1 MITVLLLAVLGAVLS
16 RWNSGPQ
23 LPWWKPGHTVKRV
36 CVAGVLGIA
45 LFVLSG
51 DPWALLA
58 GLALFVGLLAPWAT
72 WQDLGRVSGKPRDD
86 LIGMTLVGGV
96 LVALPTAAVL
106 AFAGYGGWLLVLVA
120 GALVGP
126 AYYAAWRWLAEA
138 RWGGFID
145 GPCAIGEL
153 ARGALIFSAAA
164 WAVS

>member
-23 LPWWKPGHTVKRV
+23 LPWWKPGHTVKRI
-36 CVAGVLGIA
+36 CVAGVLGIT

-51 DPWALLA
+51 DPWTLLA
-58 GLALFVGLLAPWAT
+58 GLALFIGLLMPWAT
-72 WQDLGRVSGKPRDD
+72 WQDMGRVSGKPRDD
-86 LIGMTLVGGV
+86 FIGMTVVGGV

-106 AFAGYGGWLLVLVA
+106 AFTGYHYGPLIFIA
-120 GALVGP
+120 AALTGP
-126 AYYAAWRWLAEA
+126 AYAFAWAYLDEV